1 MGAAAVFLKDFII
14 MKTAINKVSEYQ
26 GFDIFDYSLENDR
39 GTRISIRNF
48 PNFWHEYSFIDE
60 NSQRQ
65 NLLIDPFDEKNIDQN
80 KGNCQTLKVVIHENS
95 ITLKEDSKNFIA
107 KENNST
113 KTFPQITY
121 TLFEDDSVTIKF
133 DTDFRTD
140 YSKLPTY
147 LKNYWIIAKGQVKIK
162 SDDDFNLE
170 RKPVGQT
177 FVLNEMDRKS
187 IPVLQARGP
196 SLKRELSFFTNMDQL
211 LLSAS
216 DLKNSNSILTDRKE
230 SGSAVLELCFQN
242 LFDFEKNN
250 QLVVRNNWITYRIK
264 YH

>member
-1 MGAAAVFLKDFII
+1 
-14 MKTAINKVSEYQ
+14 MKTAINKVSEYR

-48 PNFWHEYSFIDE
+48 PSFWHEYSFIDE

-65 NLLIDPFDEKNIDQN
+65 NFLIDPFNGKNTDQN

-133 DTDFRTD
+133 DTDSQTD
-140 YSKLPTY
+140 YSELPIY
-147 LKNYWIIAKGQVKIK
+147 LKNYWIIAKDQLKIK
-162 SDDDFNLE
+162 SDDDFNLN
-170 RKPVGQT
+170 RKRVGQT
-177 FVLNEMDRKS
+177 LVLNEVNRKR

-196 SLKRELSFFTNMDQL
+196 SLKREFNFFTNMDQL
-211 LLSAS
+211 LLSVS
-216 DLKNSNSILTDRKE
+216 DLKNSNSILVDRKE
-230 SGSAVLELCFQN
+230 PGNVVLELCFQN
-242 LFDFEKNN
+242 LFNFEKNKR
-250 QLVVRNNWITYRIK
+250 LIVRNNWITYRIK